1 MLDDD
6 IQCELLRDTVDPERA
21 LSIAVN
27 MEMGYQN
34 QQRISANNSNS
45 AAGSTVNAI
54 QLFKRFCGAGARGNQ
69 PGRVAVNRAT
79 VGQCRGC
86 GQAWTTTHRQVCPA
100 MGKKC
105 NHRGLLNH
113 FAKVCRKKLNN
124 SRNSRQG
131 NRINNVEN
139 AETSERNTHSEN
151 QNVNYI
157 NYNEQFHSDYDSS
170 DDNYV
175 ATVENV
181 HTSPIALQNMTK
193 TIGNTI
199 GNTIGTVIYYS
210 ILVVVVLLSICPSPE
225 K

>member
-1 MLDDD
+1 MR
-6 IQCELLRDTVDPERA
+6 LRKSRRGDHQRYLHKHVGRRHPKRTPWVDPERA
-21 LSIAVN
+21 LSIDVN
-27 MEMGYQN
+27 IKMRHQS
-34 QQRISANNSNS
+34 QQRISSNNNS

-54 QLFKRFCGAGARGNQ
+54 QPFNRFCCANARGNQ

-79 VGQCRGC
+79 VGHCRGC

-100 MGKKC
+100 LGKKS
-105 NHRGLLNH
+105 NHYGLLNH

-124 SRNSRQG
+124 LRNSRQG

-139 AETSERNTHSEN
+139 AETSEQNTHSEN
-151 QNVNYI
+151 QIVNYI

-181 HTSPIALQNMTK
+181 DTSSCTAK
-193 TIGNTI
+193 
-199 GNTIGTVIYYS
+199 
-210 ILVVVVLLSICPSPE
+210 
-225 K
+225 